1 MGSSGGGGGNL
12 RGPGGYTGAAEEL
25 WALWEPLA

>member
-1 MGSSGGGGGNL
+1 MGSGGGGGGNL

-25 WALWEPLA
+25 WEPLA